1 MAILCAL
8 CHEGVKQRTTEDR
21 WDGVIGPWMDGCHVV
36 HHIILIRVGGSQKKL
51 PMNTL
56 RLEE

>member
-1 MAILCAL
+1 M
-8 CHEGVKQRTTEDR
+8 GRM
-21 WDGVIGPWMDGCHVV
+21 IGPWMDGCHVV
-36 HHIILIRVGGSQKKL
+36 HHVILIRVGGSQRKL